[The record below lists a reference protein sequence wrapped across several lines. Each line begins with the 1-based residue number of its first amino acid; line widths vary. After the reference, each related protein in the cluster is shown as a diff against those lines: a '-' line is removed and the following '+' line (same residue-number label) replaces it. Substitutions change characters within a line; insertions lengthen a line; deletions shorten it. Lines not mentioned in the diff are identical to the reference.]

1 MSTVNLKAAA
11 WMAVLALVGCS
22 EDGGSEPND
31 SNCPVVVADAD
42 CDTSKEPIVFVHGT
56 YGSGD
61 NIANVAL
68 LFGSNGYC
76 QDRFVAVE
84 YNSIPI
90 IGGPPQDLDALI
102 DKVRAD
108 TGFGKVVLMG
118 HSQGTG
124 HCTTYL
130 ADPDHAAKVSHY
142 INFSG
147 TSMVP
152 NDVATLSISSEID
165 IGNMTRHN
173 VNVEESNRITF
184 TDADHFTLAA
194 SADAFEALWQY
205 LYDEAPEYRT
215 VQCGQSQV
223 TLEGIAETFGT
234 NTPQAMGVIEVHEL
248 GDSARERGTPTL
260 TLTADAQGRIA
271 PFQLKRNVAYEF
283 RAVDAD
289 GTLVGHVYYPPFKR
303 SNRLLRFLA
312 PPDHAL
318 VAGMTTDNVTTG
330 PGHVALA
337 MRYIG
342 GAFRPDLGHSL
353 TIDGSEVL
361 TDGNTPDPNGTVGMF
376 MYDVESDGAS
386 SLAVDFSAPFVVGTD
401 VFVSATDAAF
411 VELNWNGTIMNVPN
425 WPSNEGLV
433 SVMLP

>member
-1 MSTVNLKAAA
+1 MATTRLKTSA
-11 WMAVLALVGCS
+11 WLAVLALVGCG
-22 EDGGSEPND
+22 EDKGGDPND
-31 SNCPVVVADAD
+31 ASCTVIVADAD

-84 YNSIPI
+84 YNSL
-90 IGGPPQDLDALI
+90 GGNPLADLDVLI

-108 TGFGKVVLMG
+108 TGFDKVVLMG

-124 HCTTYL
+124 HCTNYL
-130 ADPDHAAKVSHY
+130 SDSAHADKVSHY

-152 NDVATLSISSEID
+152 NDVPTLSISSEID

-173 VNVEESNRITF
+173 PNATEVVTF

-194 SADAFEALWQY
+194 SSDAFQELWQY
-205 LYDEAPEYRT
+205 LYDETPEHLS
-215 VQCGQSQV
+215 VQCGQAMV

-234 NTPQAMGVIEVHEL
+234 NTPQAMGVIEVYEL
-248 GDSARERGTPTL
+248 DDSPRERGAPVL
-260 TLTADAQGRIA
+260 TLNADAQGHIA

-283 RAVDAD
+283 RAVETN
-289 GTLVGHVYYPPFKR
+289 GTLVGHVYYAPFKR

-312 PPDHAL
+312 PPDSPI
-318 VAGMTTDNVTTG
+318 VAVTTTDNVTTG
-330 PGHVALA
+330 PGHVALV

-353 TIDGSEVL
+353 KIDGSEVL
-361 TDGNTPDPNGTVGMF
+361 TETNTPDPNGTVGMF
-376 MYDVESDGAS
+376 MYDVESDGGS
-386 SLAVDFSAPFVVGTD
+386 SLAVDFTAPFVVGTD
-401 VFVSATDAAF
+401 VYVSATDAAF